1 MESITQEKYIARPI
15 KTEEQYN
22 EAIELIE
29 TLIDCE
35 VGTPEME
42 MLELVGILVHD
53 YEQREFPIGDLNPIE
68 AIKYQMEELGVTTA
82 EMAELVGGKSRL
94 SELLHEK
101 RSLSVRQIKAISSR
115 LDIPI
120 DVLLKAA

>member
-15 KTEEQYN
+15 KTEQQYN
-22 EAIELIE
+22 EAIEFIE
-29 TLIDCE
+29 TLMDSK

-42 MLELVGILVHD
+42 MLELVGILIHD
-53 YEQREFPIGDLNPIE
+53 YEQREIPIGDLNPIE
-68 AIKYQMEELGVTTA
+68 VIKYQMEELGVTTT

-101 RSLSVRQIKAISSR
+101 RLLSVRQIKAISSR